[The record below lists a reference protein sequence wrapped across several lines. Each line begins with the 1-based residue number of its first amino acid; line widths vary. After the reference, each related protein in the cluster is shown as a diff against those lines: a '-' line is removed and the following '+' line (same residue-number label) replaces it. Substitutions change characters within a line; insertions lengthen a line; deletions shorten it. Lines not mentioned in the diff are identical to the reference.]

1 VSTLLDDTNGL
12 DAARALYGG
21 PDSGEADA
29 TSADALFEA
38 WARGYR
44 TGLRYGKRGA
54 VDHPPK
60 RPAFDGDAA
69 LRDEWLTGF
78 AAGVDAALERAPA
91 VRIYPLVAAVLDTDT
106 APAGGPQT

>member
-1 VSTLLDDTNGL
+1 MSHLPDDTDGL

-29 TSADALFEA
+29 AAREDALFEA

-44 TGLRYGKRGA
+44 TGLRDGK
-54 VDHPPK
+54 
-60 RPAFDGDAA
+60 
-69 LRDEWLTGF
+69 
-78 AAGVDAALERAPA
+78 ERAP
-91 VRIYPLVAAVLDTDT
+91 AVLDTDT

>member
-1 VSTLLDDTNGL
+1 MSTLPDDTNGL

-44 TGLRYGKRGA
+44 TGLRDGK
-54 VDHPPK
+54 
-60 RPAFDGDAA
+60 
-69 LRDEWLTGF
+69 
-78 AAGVDAALERAPA
+78 ERAPA
-91 VRIYPLVAAVLDTDT
+91 VRIYPLVPAALDTDT
-106 APAGGPQT
+106 ASAGGPQT